1 VGKAGVGLLVAA
13 RALLGLIGALN
24 PAKVYDVA
32 IVGAG
37 PAGFATAV
45 YATEGLSVLVV
56 GNSAGQASVYLASRA
71 SKVWLLVRG
80 PSLGAGM
87 SRYLVD
93 CITGLP
99 NVEVMTLTEVTGL
112 EGRDGALAVHW
123 RRRHPERIGAPRRE
137 FVDEPSLGRQLTAAA
152 FGAVER
158 RRFPL
163 SLPTKENG
171 P

>member
-1 VGKAGVGLLVAA
+1 
-13 RALLGLIGALN
+13 
-24 PAKVYDVA
+24 
-32 IVGAG
+32 
-37 PAGFATAV
+37 
-45 YATEGLSVLVV
+45 
-56 GNSAGQASVYLASRA
+56 
-71 SKVWLLVRG
+71 
-80 PSLGAGM
+80 M

-112 EGRDGALAVHW
+112 EGRDGALAAVHW

-158 RRFPL
+158 RRFPR

-171 P
+171 A

>member
-1 VGKAGVGLLVAA
+1 VGKRASGFWSQLA
-13 RALLGLIGALN
+13 RCSASSER
-24 PAKVYDVA
+24 
-32 IVGAG
+32 
-37 PAGFATAV
+37 FATAV
-45 YATEGLSVLVV
+45 YATAGLSVLVV

-71 SKVWLLVRG
+71 SKVWLFVRG

-112 EGRDGALAVHW
+112 EGRDGALATLHW

-137 FVDEPSLGRQLTAAA
+137 FVDEPSLGAAA

-158 RRFPL
+158 RRFPR

-171 P
+171 A

>member
-13 RALLGLIGALN
+13 RALLGLIGALD

-45 YATEGLSVLVV
+45 YATSEGLSVLVV

-87 SRYLVD
+87 SHYLVD

-99 NVEVMTLTEVTGL
+99 NVEVMTI
-112 EGRDGALAVHW
+112 ANA
-123 RRRHPERIGAPRRE
+123 
-137 FVDEPSLGRQLTAAA
+137 
-152 FGAVER
+152 
-158 RRFPL
+158 
-163 SLPTKENG
+163 
-171 P
+171 